1 MANIFFKTVLNSKKS
16 LQPKSLSIGYKS
28 SAGCNY
34 TGRKTFFHKG
44 GARKILYR
52 IVDFF
57 RSLKNIPAI
66 VRTIEK
72 DPLRSSAIALLS
84 YSNELLSYIIAPAG
98 LKINQVVFSSEIYAF
113 ENNFFFGPGY
123 SFNLHS
129 IPLGIMVH
137 NIEILPNKGAQ
148 YMRASGCAAQI
159 IRKFN
164 DYTILKLKSGEHR
177 LFSNLCMAT
186 IGIPSA
192 FDFLS
197 KRQTLH
203 KAGLN
208 RLLGKRPIV
217 RGCAMNPIDH
227 PHGGNTSSKFGSF
240 TPWGK
245 ISKGKRT
252 AKYKLKTLYIIKPRF
267 RISDLKKNFNA

>member
-1 MANIFFKTVLNSKKS
+1 MNKNKFFNSILKRKQIYRLKNLNVGFKEV
-16 LQPKSLSIGYKS
+16 
-28 SAGCNY
+28 AGRNY
-34 TGRKTFFHKG
+34 TGHKTFFHKG
-44 GARKILYR
+44 AGRKILYR

-72 DPLRSSAIALLS
+72 DPTRTSAIALVS
-84 YSNELLSYIIAPAG
+84 YSNEVLSYIIAPYG
-98 LKINQVVFSSEIYAF
+98 LELNQIIFSEEKLAF
-113 ENNFFFGPGY
+113 DNNFFYGPGY
-123 SFNLHS
+123 CFKLNN
-129 IPLGIMVH
+129 IPIGTMVH

-148 YMRASGCAAQI
+148 YMRANGSAAQI

-164 DYTILKLKSGEHR
+164 DYSILKLKSGEHR
-177 LFSNLCMAT
+177 LFSNFCMAT
-186 IGIPSA
+186 IGIPSSFA
-192 FDFLS
+192 FLK
-197 KRQTLH
+197 KRQILR

-208 RLLGKRPIV
+208 RLLGRKPVV

-252 AKYKLKTLYIIKPRF
+252 AKYKLKTIYIVKQRL
-267 RISDLKKNFNA
+267 RNVDLKKKD